1 MPATRSSATAPGA
14 AAAGHYNLRSNR
26 PAVGHFA
33 GMDDEP
39 ELSAADYAAAAALV
53 SMRSAA
59 PAVAAASAQ
68 PQRRSARIAAR
79 S

>member
-1 MPATRSSATAPGA
+1 MPATRSSATATSA
-14 AAAGHYNLRSNR
+14 ASHYNLRSNR

-39 ELSAADYAAAAALV
+39 ELTAADYAAAATLV

-59 PAVAAASAQ
+59 PAVAAVQPQ
-68 PQRRSARIAAR
+68 PQRRSARLANR